1 MQTKHQSLEAEVD
14 FVQRHFANHQL
25 VSVSA
30 SELWDSE
37 LGDPQKQIAV
47 DIVAP
52 RAHRT
57 VEAERER
64 ESALYAA
71 LIELLESLPIVKSA
85 KRIGWVDSD
94 KGLGDCYLVTLNLT
108 EWRVGSDGRLYRH

>member
-1 MQTKHQSLEAEVD
+1 MKHQSLEAEAG
-14 FVQRHFANHQL
+14 FINRHFANRPI

-37 LGDPQKQIAV
+37 LGDPQTQIAV

-52 RAHRT
+52 RARRT

-64 ESALYAA
+64 ECALYAV

-85 KRIGWVDSD
+85 RRIGWVDSD

>member
-1 MQTKHQSLEAEVD
+1 MKTINLETEAD
-14 FVQRHFANHQL
+14 FINRHFANRQL

-30 SELWDSE
+30 SELWDPD
-37 LGDPQKQIAV
+37 LGDPQTQIAV

-52 RAHRT
+52 RARHT

-64 ESALYAA
+64 ECALYAA
-71 LIELLESLPIVKSA
+71 LIELLESLPIVKSVR
-85 KRIGWVDSD
+85 RIGWVDSD
-94 KGLGDCYLVTLNLT
+94 KGLGDCYLVTLNLA

>member
-1 MQTKHQSLEAEVD
+1 MKHQSLEAEAD
-14 FVQRHFANHQL
+14 FINRHFANRPL
-25 VSVSA
+25 VNVTA
-30 SELWDSE
+30 SELWDAE
-37 LGDPQKQIAV
+37 LGNPETQITV

-52 RAHRT
+52 RARRT

-64 ESALYAA
+64 ECALYAA
-71 LIELLESLPIVKSA
+71 LIELLESLPIVKSV

-94 KGLGDCYLVTLNLT
+94 SGLGDCYLVTLNLA

>member
-1 MQTKHQSLEAEVD
+1 MKTINLETEAN
-14 FVQRHFANHQL
+14 FITRHFANRPL

-37 LGDPQKQIAV
+37 LGDPQTQIAV

-52 RAHRT
+52 RARHS

-64 ESALYAA
+64 ECALYAA
-71 LIELLESLPIVKSA
+71 LVELLESLPIVKSA
-85 KRIGWVDSD
+85 RRIGWVDSD
-94 KGLGDCYLVTLNLT
+94 KGRGDVYLVTLNLA

>member
-1 MQTKHQSLEAEVD
+1 MKTISLETEAN
-14 FVQRHFANHQL
+14 FINRHFANHSL
-25 VSVSA
+25 ISVSA
-30 SELWDSE
+30 SELWDPE
-37 LGDPQKQIAV
+37 LGDPETQITV

-52 RAHRT
+52 RARHT

-64 ESALYAA
+64 ECALYAA
-71 LIELLESLPIVKSA
+71 LVELLESLPIVKSV

-108 EWRVGSDGRLYRH
+108 EWRVGSDGKLYRH

>member
-1 MQTKHQSLEAEVD
+1 MKHTSLEAEAE
-14 FVQRHFANHQL
+14 FINRHFANHQL
-25 VSVSA
+25 VNVHA
-30 SELWDSE
+30 SILWDADF
-37 LGDPQKQIAV
+37 GDPETQITV

-52 RAHRT
+52 RARRT

-64 ESALYAA
+64 ESALYAT

-94 KGLGDCYLVTLNLT
+94 KGLGDCYLATLNLA